1 MSIQMMQHTK
11 LIGSWLISLLAMLLL
26 TGCGEDITAE
36 GTDDILAGDA
46 VQFTTYVQTPVTRA
60 TSQDELTAEMNSN
73 YKIIESGYKLSVS
86 MLQKL
91 TGVSEGE
98 VDTSIVA
105 TGTYTSTNNANGI
118 LSGSSLYWPDTQN
131 RYGFKAEAGS
141 DVIEADQSQ
150 YTEGYLQQDKL
161 LGFGYLP
168 LYYSDPSQM
177 DQVDAANYHTA
188 KDWKAGIKSYNN
200 ITDNSDATK
209 RIPLYMKHQ
218 RAKITV
224 ILKAADDFPVEDL
237 QYNQYPSALSATIYS
252 YTEGKDEAD
261 VEISPYTYEY
271 TWPEGLEHAGD
282 KTTAFTAVVNPYDYA
297 THSSKVIIRIV
308 IANQKFTFMA
318 ANEANTENS
327 SAYNLTAGKH
337 LIITATLSRDQ
348 RKVAFTA
355 NVQDW
360 ESEPAVEANT
370 DEFGGNGNTMQIVDK
385 ATLIE
390 FLTST
395 TEYNTAGGVGVV
407 AAESI
412 DLDEDWDGS
421 KYRLNGTL
429 NLAGATILTKHQML
443 DTIAS
448 TGKLVN
454 GTISVKAGSSLPSAV
469 ASINSGTIDKLDV
482 VADKTSR
489 IAQATVAGLVEK
501 NDQGTI
507 SNCTSDLPVYGVLP
521 DQASEAYVGGIAG
534 TSLSATV
541 GGITTRAI
549 IDNCTVNARIDG
561 AKGVK
566 GGGIVGSADG
576 KVTNCTNDYG
586 ITLLQDA
593 DNFKNIVQH
602 AATENTEFTGN
613 AWPTIAENR
622 LSSVNVDNAVAES
635 DRYTAVIDRQ
645 AELKESFTSSYNAAN
660 CKYRLAD
667 SFELKD
673 WNHYNSTNGYESTA
687 DTIHTKYNDYSANYL
702 LEGNHKTITTD
713 GMIFN
718 TISNAISNLQ
728 VKLSA
733 NLIATPHTTSGIQD
747 GLDGYAPVAFA
758 VAGSNAV
765 LSNVNVTSD
774 YYVQSANPSGVVV
787 WAYDGATIQNCKS
800 NVPVQVWLASSV
812 VKDANHFAGGIV
824 ASAYDASI
832 MSCSYSRAD
841 NTLFVNTSADYTS
854 TSTTGASTGVAYY
867 GGILGGPSEKR
878 PSATGTIL
886 IQDCASN
893 FSTPTTTNAYKGSIL
908 GTGVYSGN
916 TYISA
921 DCSGNWWP
929 ALSYPVGT
937 GGASLVGTKNA
948 VTPSF
953 E

>member
-1 MSIQMMQHTK
+1 
-11 LIGSWLISLLAMLLL
+11 
-26 TGCGEDITAE
+26 
-36 GTDDILAGDA
+36 
-46 VQFTTYVQTPVTRA
+46 
-60 TSQDELTAEMNSN
+60 
-73 YKIIESGYKLSVS
+73 
-86 MLQKL
+86 
-91 TGVSEGE
+91 
-98 VDTSIVA
+98 
-105 TGTYTSTNNANGI
+105 
-118 LSGSSLYWPDTQN
+118 
-131 RYGFKAEAGS
+131 
-141 DVIEADQSQ
+141 
-150 YTEGYLQQDKL
+150 
-161 LGFGYLP
+161 
-168 LYYSDPSQM
+168 
-177 DQVDAANYHTA
+177 
-188 KDWKAGIKSYNN
+188 
-200 ITDNSDATK
+200 
-209 RIPLYMKHQ
+209 
-218 RAKITV
+218 
-224 ILKAADDFPVEDL
+224 
-237 QYNQYPSALSATIYS
+237 
-252 YTEGKDEAD
+252 
-261 VEISPYTYEY
+261 
-271 TWPEGLEHAGD
+271 
-282 KTTAFTAVVNPYDYA
+282 
-297 THSSKVIIRIV
+297 
-308 IANQKFTFMA
+308 MA
-318 ANEANTENS
+318 ANETNTENS

-360 ESEPAVEANT
+360 ESEPTVEANT

-412 DLDEDWDGS
+412 DLDEDEDWDGT

-454 GTISVKAGSSLPSAV
+454 GTISVKADSSFSLPSAV

-482 VADKTSR
+482 VADKTST

-541 GGITTRAI
+541 DGITTRAI

-561 AKGVK
+561 ADGVK

-586 ITLLQDA
+586 ITLLQNA

-613 AWPTIAENR
+613 AWPTRADNN

-645 AELKESFTSSYNAAN
+645 AELRESFTSSYNVAN
-660 CKYRLAD
+660 YKYRLAD

-687 DTIHTKYNDYSANYL
+687 DEIHTKYNDYSANYL

-800 NVPVQVWLASSV
+800 NVPVQVWLASTV
-812 VKDANHFAGGIV
+812 DKDADHFAGGIV

-841 NTLFVNTSADYTS
+841 NTLFVNTSTDYTS

-867 GGILGGPSEKR
+867 GGILGGPSAKGS
-878 PSATGTIL
+878 SATGTIL

-893 FSTPTTTNAYKGSIL
+893 FSTPTTTNVYKGSIL

-921 DCSGNWWP
+921 DCRGNWWP

>member
-1 MSIQMMQHTK
+1 M
-11 LIGSWLISLLAMLLL
+11 
-26 TGCGEDITAE
+26 
-36 GTDDILAGDA
+36 
-46 VQFTTYVQTPVTRA
+46 
-60 TSQDELTAEMNSN
+60 
-73 YKIIESGYKLSVS
+73 
-86 MLQKL
+86 
-91 TGVSEGE
+91 
-98 VDTSIVA
+98 
-105 TGTYTSTNNANGI
+105 
-118 LSGSSLYWPDTQN
+118 
-131 RYGFKAEAGS
+131 
-141 DVIEADQSQ
+141 
-150 YTEGYLQQDKL
+150 
-161 LGFGYLP
+161 
-168 LYYSDPSQM
+168 
-177 DQVDAANYHTA
+177 
-188 KDWKAGIKSYNN
+188 
-200 ITDNSDATK
+200 
-209 RIPLYMKHQ
+209 
-218 RAKITV
+218 
-224 ILKAADDFPVEDL
+224 
-237 QYNQYPSALSATIYS
+237 
-252 YTEGKDEAD
+252 
-261 VEISPYTYEY
+261 
-271 TWPEGLEHAGD
+271 
-282 KTTAFTAVVNPYDYA
+282 
-297 THSSKVIIRIV
+297 
-308 IANQKFTFMA
+308 
-318 ANEANTENS
+318 
-327 SAYNLTAGKH
+327 
-337 LIITATLSRDQ
+337 
-348 RKVAFTA
+348 
-355 NVQDW
+355 
-360 ESEPAVEANT
+360 
-370 DEFGGNGNTMQIVDK
+370 
-385 ATLIE
+385 
-390 FLTST
+390 
-395 TEYNTAGGVGVV
+395 
-407 AAESI
+407 
-412 DLDEDWDGS
+412 
-421 KYRLNGTL
+421 
-429 NLAGATILTKHQML
+429 
-443 DTIAS
+443 
-448 TGKLVN
+448 
-454 GTISVKAGSSLPSAV
+454 
-469 ASINSGTIDKLDV
+469 
-482 VADKTSR
+482 
-489 IAQATVAGLVEK
+489 AQATVAGLVEK

-541 GGITTRAI
+541 DGITTRAI

-645 AELKESFTSSYNAAN
+645 DELSESFTSSYNDVN
-660 CKYRLAD
+660 YKYRLAD

-687 DTIHTKYNDYSANYL
+687 DSIHTKYNDYSANYL

-800 NVPVQVWLASSV
+800 NVPVQVWLASTV
-812 VKDANHFAGGIV
+812 DKDADHFAGGIV

-867 GGILGGPSEKR
+867 GGILGGPSAKGS
-878 PSATGTIL
+878 SATGTIL
-886 IQDCASN
+886 IQDCSSN
-893 FSTPTTTNAYKGSIL
+893 FSTPTTTNVYKGSIL
-908 GTGVYSGN
+908 GTGVYSSN

-921 DCSGNWWP
+921 DCRGNWWP

>member
-1 MSIQMMQHTK
+1 MMQHTK
-11 LIGSWLISLLAMLLL
+11 HIGSWLISLLAMFLL

-60 TSQDELTAEMNSN
+60 TSQDELTDEMNSN

-168 LYYSDPSQM
+168 LYHSDPSQM
-177 DQVDAANYHTA
+177 DQVDAANYHIA

-370 DEFGGNGNTMQIVDK
+370 DEFGGNGNTIQIVDK

-412 DLDEDWDGS
+412 DLDEDEDWDGT

-482 VADKTSR
+482 VADKSST

-507 SNCTSDLPVYGVLP
+507 SNCTSDLPVYGE
-521 DQASEAYVGGIAG
+521 ASEAYVGGIAG

-541 GGITTRAI
+541 DGITTRAI

-561 AKGVK
+561 ADGVK

-586 ITLLQDA
+586 ITLLQNA
-593 DNFKNIVQH
+593 VNFKNIVQH

-645 AELKESFTSSYNAAN
+645 AELSESFTSFYNVAN
-660 CKYRLAD
+660 NKYRLAD

-673 WNHYNSTNGYESTA
+673 WNHYNSTNGYESTEGE
-687 DTIHTKYNDYSANYL
+687 IHTKYNDYSANYL

-800 NVPVQVWLASSV
+800 NVPVQVWLASTV
-812 VKDANHFAGGIV
+812 DKDADHFAGGIV

-832 MSCSYSRAD
+832 MNCSYSRAD
-841 NTLFVNTSADYTS
+841 NTLFVNTSDDYTS

-867 GGILGGPSEKR
+867 GGILGGPSAKGS
-878 PSATGTIL
+878 SATGTIL

-893 FSTPTTTNAYKGSIL
+893 FSTPMYKGSIL
-908 GTGVYSGN
+908 GTGVYSSN

-921 DCSGNWWP
+921 DCRGNWWP

>member
-1 MSIQMMQHTK
+1 MMQHTK
-11 LIGSWLISLLAMLLL
+11 LIGSWLISLLAMFLL

-188 KDWKAGIKSYNN
+188 KDWKAGIKIYNN

-370 DEFGGNGNTMQIVDK
+370 DEFGGNGNTIQIVDK

-412 DLDEDWDGS
+412 DLDKGEDWDGT

-454 GTISVKAGSSLPSAV
+454 GTISVKASSSLPSAV
-469 ASINSGTIDKLDV
+469 ASINSGTIDKLEI
-482 VADKTSR
+482 VADKT
-489 IAQATVAGLVEK
+489 
-501 NDQGTI
+501 
-507 SNCTSDLPVYGVLP
+507 
-521 DQASEAYVGGIAG
+521 
-534 TSLSATV
+534 
-541 GGITTRAI
+541 
-549 IDNCTVNARIDG
+549 
-561 AKGVK
+561 
-566 GGGIVGSADG
+566 
-576 KVTNCTNDYG
+576 
-586 ITLLQDA
+586 
-593 DNFKNIVQH
+593 
-602 AATENTEFTGN
+602 
-613 AWPTIAENR
+613 
-622 LSSVNVDNAVAES
+622 
-635 DRYTAVIDRQ
+635 
-645 AELKESFTSSYNAAN
+645 
-660 CKYRLAD
+660 
-667 SFELKD
+667 
-673 WNHYNSTNGYESTA
+673 
-687 DTIHTKYNDYSANYL
+687 
-702 LEGNHKTITTD
+702 
-713 GMIFN
+713 
-718 TISNAISNLQ
+718 
-728 VKLSA
+728 
-733 NLIATPHTTSGIQD
+733 
-747 GLDGYAPVAFA
+747 
-758 VAGSNAV
+758 
-765 LSNVNVTSD
+765 
-774 YYVQSANPSGVVV
+774 
-787 WAYDGATIQNCKS
+787 
-800 NVPVQVWLASSV
+800 
-812 VKDANHFAGGIV
+812 
-824 ASAYDASI
+824 
-832 MSCSYSRAD
+832 
-841 NTLFVNTSADYTS
+841 
-854 TSTTGASTGVAYY
+854 
-867 GGILGGPSEKR
+867 
-878 PSATGTIL
+878 
-886 IQDCASN
+886 
-893 FSTPTTTNAYKGSIL
+893 
-908 GTGVYSGN
+908 
-916 TYISA
+916 
-921 DCSGNWWP
+921 
-929 ALSYPVGT
+929 
-937 GGASLVGTKNA
+937 
-948 VTPSF
+948 
-953 E
+953 

>member
-1 MSIQMMQHTK
+1 MMQHTK
-11 LIGSWLISLLAMLLL
+11 LIGSWLISLLAMFLL

-168 LYYSDPSQM
+168 LYYSDPSKM
-177 DQVDAANYHTA
+177 DQVDAANYHIA
-188 KDWKAGIKSYNN
+188 KDWKAGIKIYNN

-370 DEFGGNGNTMQIVDK
+370 DEFGGNGNTIQIVDK

-412 DLDEDWDGS
+412 DLDEDEDWDGT

-482 VADKTSR
+482 VADKTST

-541 GGITTRAI
+541 DGITTRAI

-561 AKGVK
+561 ADGVK

-602 AATENTEFTGN
+602 AATEDTEFKGN
-613 AWPTIAENR
+613 AWPTIADNN

-645 AELKESFTSSYNAAN
+645 AELRESFTSSYNAAN
-660 CKYRLAD
+660 YKYRLAD

-673 WNHYNSTNGYESTA
+673 WNHYNSTNGYESTE
-687 DTIHTKYNDYSANYL
+687 DEYNNYSPNYL

-812 VKDANHFAGGIV
+812 DKDANHFAGGIV

-867 GGILGGPSEKR
+867 GGILGGPSAKGS
-878 PSATGTIL
+878 SATGTIL

-893 FSTPTTTNAYKGSIL
+893 FSTPTTTNVYKDKGSIL

-929 ALSYPVGT
+929 ALSYPVGK